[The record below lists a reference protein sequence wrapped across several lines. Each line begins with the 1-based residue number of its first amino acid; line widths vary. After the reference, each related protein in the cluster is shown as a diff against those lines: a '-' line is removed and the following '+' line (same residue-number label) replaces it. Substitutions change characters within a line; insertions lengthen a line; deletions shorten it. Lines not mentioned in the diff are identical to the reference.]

1 MKKYLL
7 SVIVLAIFALGFAA
21 SDEDESSVGNDSN
34 ESVQNKEVKHDFF
47 ENGYKYTT
55 SYRIKREKGWGIS
68 SNYDYTITIYK
79 DGTKEIKFKQK
90 ADGEYPLVSGTEDCK
105 IIKKS
110 SSYKDVA
117 ATWYEV
123 SWTYLSSYGGK
134 IHNTPEIIIVD
145 ENGNVISPGE
155 NGKASE
161 IHQAIANRDC
171 IFGRFSK
178 QPF

>member
-7 SVIVLAIFALGFAA
+7 SMAVLALFAIGFAA
-21 SDEDESSVGNDSN
+21 SDEDEASVDNNSN

-47 ENGYKYTT
+47 EKGYKYTT

-68 SNYDYTITIYK
+68 ANYNYTITIYK
-79 DGTKEIKFKQK
+79 DGTKEIIFKEK
-90 ADGEYPLVSGTEDCK
+90 PDGEFPLVSGTEDCEINK
-105 IIKKS
+105 RS

-134 IHNTPEIIIVD
+134 LQNVHVRLIVD

-155 NGKASE
+155 NGKTRE

-178 QPF
+178 QSF